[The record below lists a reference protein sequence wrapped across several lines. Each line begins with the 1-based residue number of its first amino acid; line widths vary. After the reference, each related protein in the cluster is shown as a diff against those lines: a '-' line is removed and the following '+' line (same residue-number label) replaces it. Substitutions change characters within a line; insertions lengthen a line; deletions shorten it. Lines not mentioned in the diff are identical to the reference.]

1 MPRIGGRQKGTKN
14 KVSKAT
20 KERLVEFVMDNMDEF
35 IEAWK
40 ALPATN
46 PAKLTTFVQVLKL
59 VVPVPKEDEE
69 EEDER
74 ASAIRKSIE
83 DLHKLDKKKNG

>member
-40 ALPATN
+40 ALPATK

-83 DLHKLDKKKNG
+83 DINKLDKKKNG

>member
-40 ALPATN
+40 ALQATN

-83 DLHKLDKKKNG
+83 DINKLDKKKNG

>member
-14 KVSKAT
+14 KVSKVA

-35 IEAWK
+35 IETWRS
-40 ALPATN
+40 LPSTN

-59 VVPVPKEDEE
+59 VVPVPREE
-69 EEDER
+69 EGSEDER

-83 DLHKLDKKKNG
+83 DINRLDKEKNG